1 MPPPYFH
8 VPQHWRDRAD
18 EMRDLAA
25 QVKNEELKSILLR
38 LTNEYREL
46 ADRAEAIKILAKN

>member
-1 MPPPYFH
+1 
-8 VPQHWRDRAD
+8 
-18 EMRDLAA
+18 MRDLAA

-46 ADRAEAIKILAKN
+46 ADRAEAIKVLAKN